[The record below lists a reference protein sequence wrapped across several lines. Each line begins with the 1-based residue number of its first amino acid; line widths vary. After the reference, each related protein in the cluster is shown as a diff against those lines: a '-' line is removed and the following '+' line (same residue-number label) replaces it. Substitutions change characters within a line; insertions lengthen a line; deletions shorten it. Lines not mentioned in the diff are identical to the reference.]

1 MSISELRREYADQ
14 GLSERDLD
22 PDPIVQF
29 QGWFAQALAA
39 ELPDANAMTLATCD
53 AAGRPSARVV
63 LLKEVDELGFVFFT
77 NYGSRKGKEL
87 AANPRAA
94 LIFFW
99 SALDRQVCVGGRVSE
114 ISREESEAYFATR
127 PRASQLAAWV
137 AVQSSVVASRAALE
151 DKMRDLEN
159 EYAGG
164 SVTTPPQWGGYVLAP
179 DEIEF
184 WQGRPSR
191 LHDRLRYVR
200 QDNGAWRIE
209 RLAP

>member
-14 GLSERDLD
+14 ELSERDLD
-22 PDPIVQF
+22 PDPIAQF
-29 QGWFAQALAA
+29 QSWFEQALAA

-63 LLKEVDELGFVFFT
+63 LLKEVDDLGFVFFT

-87 AANPRAA
+87 AGNPRAA

-99 SALDRQVCVGGRVSE
+99 SALDRQVCVRGRVSE

-127 PRASQLAAWV
+127 PRDSQLAAWV

-151 DKMRDLEN
+151 EKMRDLEN

-164 SVTTPPQWGGYVLAP
+164 PVALPSYWGGYVLVP